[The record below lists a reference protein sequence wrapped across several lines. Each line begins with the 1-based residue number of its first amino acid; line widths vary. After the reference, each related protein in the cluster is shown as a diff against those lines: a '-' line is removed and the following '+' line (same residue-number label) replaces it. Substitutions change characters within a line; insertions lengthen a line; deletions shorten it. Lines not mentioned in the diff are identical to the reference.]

1 MLEFKSAVTVPLARS
16 HLPCLP
22 SSLQPLRPSL
32 FNSLQSGSPPLVILL
47 YLLPHGHQGPLSS
60 PYLSFAAFDTNDYIC
75 SFEFHDTFW
84 SWFSSAFLKGL
95 SHFLGQRLFP
105 LLPTTFRV
113 CPCLTLPGQ
122 SHPYLWPPLIS
133 AQAILHSDRC
143 PGFKTSSNHLLGV
156 ATGTS
161 LWCPAVSMDRVRQRE
176 RKHSP

>member
-1 MLEFKSAVTVPLARS
+1 MAAHPSIPTAASILTPVPIPDLHVGQQNTALFSARS
-16 HLPCLP
+16 GLNCQVQDQLLGKLRSIISDPGFPSWTPC
-22 SSLQPLRPSL
+22 S
-32 FNSLQSGSPPLVILL
+32 
-47 YLLPHGHQGPLSS
+47 
-60 PYLSFAAFDTNDYIC
+60 
-75 SFEFHDTFW
+75 
-84 SWFSSAFLKGL
+84 
-95 SHFLGQRLFP
+95 LGQRLFP